1 MTSYPEGNFTIVNN
15 ETGRALRVRLGK
27 TKDVSQ
33 HHAGT
38 VYLQY
43 VTEKP
48 FLQLGEADNSPATV
62 WWHNTSHEDS
72 RQITSYAVG
81 EYQNIGDYCV
91 WMDASTNGQDVFD
104 ARAAFENR
112 LNDLPADVH
121 GRLAPLIPAEWAS
134 LRARQRADRAESA
147 WFQKQEAFRALGDA
161 EQEAWAEQD
170 SPPSPEDLAALR
182 SYRYAVAEGAAPY
195 LGVMNDVV
203 KAFGTSD
210 PAELAVLFATEPER
224 LDTSR
229 RDALSL
235 LSPEERE
242 GALGI
247 DWATLNRLDA
257 DSRASKVEART
268 RELLPAVKERRAAA
282 ALAAHPM
289 EDLRKWHYYCA
300 FRKAYGDE
308 VVIRFADNKD
318 ATRDK
323 RIVAGLEAYVAAAA
337 KEGIVPPVIA
347 SNATTRMH
355 GCGVG
360 RGEGSTYGWAYDGT
374 YIYGADS
381 KTVPSERTY
390 WTDEDGYLVGKPKG
404 GPGQTWSIKPWTPT
418 KPPEGISRTDIA
430 LTGLFGPIGR
440 ALGL

>member
-27 TKDVSQ
+27 TKDVSD
-33 HHAGT
+33 HKEGT

-62 WWHNTSHEDS
+62 WWYNTGHEDS

-91 WMDASTNGQDVFD
+91 WMHAPTNSRDVFD
-104 ARAAFENR
+104 TRKAFENR
-112 LNDLPADVH
+112 LNDMPADVY
-121 GRLAPLIPAEWAS
+121 GRLAPLIPAKWAAIQ
-134 LRARQRADRAESA
+134 ARQRAERAERERDR
-147 WFQKQEAFRALGDA
+147 EAALALADA

-170 SPPSPEDLAALR
+170 NPPSPEDLAVLR
-182 SYRYAVAEGAAPY
+182 LYRYAVAEQG
-195 LGVMNDVV
+195 
-203 KAFGTSD
+203 
-210 PAELAVLFATEPER
+210 EL
-224 LDTSR
+224 DM
-229 RDALSL
+229 
-235 LSPEERE
+235 EE
-242 GALGI
+242 LGI
-247 DWATLNRLDA
+247 DQATLDRLNGDFRASKLEELGIDQAALNWLDA
-257 DSRASKVEART
+257 DPRASKVKARAK
-268 RELLPAVKERRAAA
+268 ELLSAVKERRAAA
-282 ALAAHPM
+282 ALAAIPA

-300 FRKAYGDE
+300 FRKAHGDE
-308 VVIRFADNKD
+308 GAIRFTNINYD
-318 ATRDK
+318 TSEDK
-323 RIVAGLEAYVAAAA
+323 RIVAGLDAYVEAAA
-337 KEGIVPPVIA
+337 KEGVVPPVIA
-347 SNATTRMH
+347 SNAPTRMY
-355 GCGVG
+355 GCGAS
-360 RGEGSTYGWAYDGT
+360 RGQGSTYGWTYDGT

-404 GPGQTWSIKPWTPT
+404 GPGQTWSIKPWTPS
-418 KPPEGISRTDIA
+418 KPPAGISRSDIV